1 MKGRGIVTSR
11 TRRMALAILCC
22 SLVIAPDI
30 WAFFP
35 LGTFDSAGV
44 LRYRAYRVSD
54 FDRNNDGTITE
65 DEGIEVLLE
74 GGRSGFT
81 PAELDIIREA
91 FAIWERV
98 PTSYASF
105 YEAGVFLDPVI
116 ADGDSNFQN
125 TIVMFVSNTV
135 DLNGDGLPDDDVVPD
150 PPGSVIQPTGGGILG
165 YQVSTWSGEDTIIDT
180 PSESY
185 LVSSGTIID
194 SDIVIDATLHRPQ
207 TLGDA
212 PAASLIATMVHE
224 LGHFLG
230 LGHTPLNN
238 LSPRLLD
245 PFDPSSAIELVE
257 TASMTHS
264 IAGEKHRIGVTPTMF
279 PLYFA
284 TLEENGDMGDGQ
296 ADLAP
301 DDISAISWLYPR
313 GSQDLFFGLRGEART
328 RTRAGTGIPSVQIAG
343 GHIVAWADVDN
354 DPTTPRVPVFNTL
367 TAFYEN
373 PANTERDGRFHL
385 PGMWK
390 TMETESGLFNAT
402 YTYTL
407 NPLNGS
413 GWERQAPP
421 SDIAGVIGA
430 FDELGGRTDVFNAYP
445 SEVFHEVGNIID
457 VSNKDAGSPF
467 VWDFQRGTLVSTDTD
482 RSIESIVGDRPMF
495 GDPNDVCIL
504 NVVGAA
510 KAAGGGAGLSTT
522 VEGAN
527 TVRSM
532 RDGILLETALG
543 SFIVDTYY
551 KVSPTAARF
560 LLNNSLAL
568 GLTVKGVDM
577 AYWCLNHLA
586 LVLFSLALFAG
597 AVYLAYR
604 RRLGRAAAAG
614 ALVIAAMLAPS
625 ADARIIFQTTEQLV
639 AGSSDIIS
647 GRVVSATA
655 RRQTNS
661 SHIFTDIVV
670 EIEDKAKG
678 RLNKQS
684 TVTFSQ
690 LGGELNGL
698 VTSVSELPR
707 FAAGEEVVL
716 YLLYVENFGYVVY
729 NGLGGKTLVGTNEAT
744 GEKTVKLSAEYRA
757 QKAKKAKAGEK
768 IPETMPLADFMAELR
783 ALAKAQAKQ

>member
-11 TRRMALAILCC
+11 TRRMALAILCS
-22 SLVIAPDI
+22 SLVVAPNI

-54 FDRNNDGTITE
+54 FDLNNDGQISE

-81 PAELDIIREA
+81 EAELDIVREA
-91 FAIWERV
+91 FAVWERV
-98 PTSYASF
+98 PQSYASF
-105 YEAGVFLDPVI
+105 YEAGVFEDPVI

-125 TIVMFVSNTV
+125 TIVMFVSSTV
-135 DLNGDGLPDDDVVPD
+135 DLDGDGLPDEDVVPD

-185 LVSSGTIID
+185 LISSGTIID
-194 SDIVIDATLHRPQ
+194 SDIVIDADLHRSLV
-207 TLGDA
+207 LGEG
-212 PAASLIATMVHE
+212 PAADLLATLVHE

-238 LSPRLLD
+238 LTPQLVD
-245 PFDPSSAIELVE
+245 PSDPSSALGLVE
-257 TASMTHS
+257 TAAMTHS
-264 IAGEKHRIGVTPTMF
+264 IAGEKRRIGVTPTMF
-279 PLYFA
+279 PLSF
-284 TLEENGDMGDGQ
+284 TILEENGDEGDGG

-328 RTRAGTGIPSVQIAG
+328 KTRAGTGIPSVQIAG

-367 TAFYEN
+367 TAYFEQ

-421 SDIAGVIGA
+421 SDVAGVIEA
-430 FDELGGRTDVFNAYP
+430 FDELGGRSGVFNAYP
-445 SEVFHEVGNIID
+445 SEVFHEVENIID
-457 VSNKDAGSPF
+457 ISNKDAGTAF
-467 VWDFQRGTLVSTDTD
+467 VWDFQRGTLVSTDTE
-482 RSIESIVGDRPMF
+482 RSIENIVGDAPMF

-510 KAAGGGAGLSTT
+510 KAVGGGAGLQTA
-522 VEGAN
+522 VDGAN
-527 TVRSM
+527 TVRNL
-532 RDGILLETALG
+532 RDGVLLETALG
-543 SFIVDTYY
+543 SFIVDSYY

-560 LLNNSLAL
+560 LLNNSVAY
-568 GLTVKGVDM
+568 GLTVRGVDM
-577 AYWCLNHLA
+577 AYWCLNHIALILIGLGALA
-586 LVLFSLALFAG
+586 GGLLV
-597 AVYLAYR
+597 AYR
-604 RRLGRAAAAG
+604 RRFARVAGVLVLAA
-614 ALVIAAMLAPS
+614 LLAPM
-625 ADARIIFQTTEQLV
+625 ADARIILQTTEELV
-639 AGSSDIIS
+639 AGASDIVS

-655 RRQTNS
+655 RREANS

-678 RLNKQS
+678 VLNKQS

-698 VTSVSELPR
+698 ITTVSELPR
-707 FAAGEEVVL
+707 FSAGEEVIL
-716 YLLYVENFGYVVY
+716 YLYYVEDFGYVVY
-729 NGLGGKTLVGTNEAT
+729 NGLGGKTLVSINATT
-744 GEKTVKLSAEYRA
+744 GEKTVKLSEDYR
-757 QKAKKAKAGEK
+757 AKKAKTLKAGEEV
-768 IPETMPLADFMAELR
+768 PETMELSAFMAELR
-783 ALAKAQAKQ
+783 AMAREQAKP